1 MRAVVTRPDG
11 AGPSVRSSPPR
22 VHDMRGP
29 GMWRTRYPG
38 ARAGGA
44 WSMVR
49 PRGRDTEIALS
60 LTSAP
65 RRGRAGRV
73 RARPGVVGASC
84 LETGECQ

>member
-1 MRAVVTRPDG
+1 MTCGARACGEPAIPEPDRPCG
-11 AGPSVRSSPPR
+11 E
-22 VHDMRGP
+22 
-29 GMWRTRYPG
+29 TE

-65 RRGRAGRV
+65 RRGRAAGRLGRV
-73 RARPGVVGASC
+73 
-84 LETGECQ
+84 